1 MTKSHGWRNLLQ
13 LLALLG
19 GTAALVGCGQADVA
33 QFRLNMEG
41 RDPTF
46 ASYETQAKEAK
57 TSEESKKLREE
68 RKVAIANEKVREQLI
83 VDLLTA
89 AFGTPDAPFAP
100 PDTGL
105 DLVKLRRAAG
115 PTASYQSGQQHGLYR
130 KHCAHCHG
138 ISGDGA
144 GPTAL
149 FLNPYP
155 RDYRQGIFKF
165 TSTGPGMKPT
175 QADLERVLRDGLAGT
190 AMPSFALLPQ
200 YEIEALVEYV
210 KYLSI
215 RGETETLLNAAF
227 EGEELAPI
235 DLKADAAKQREQAL
249 ALAERVKL
257 EAADRASLWTGA
269 ADTIVE
275 PNQEA
280 IPPFLPAEGT
290 AEWQASV
297 DRGRVLFRDSK
308 TANCIKCH
316 GPTGI
321 GDGGGEELFDDWNKV
336 KPANT
341 KPEIALWLLPKQELR
356 PRNLRLGIYRGGR
369 RPADLYRRIHVGIKG
384 TPMPAAGNV
393 LTQPGQIWDIVNY
406 VLSLPYEASGEAP
419 HPPATVHTASTHTA
433 STAQTAP

>member
-1 MTKSHGWRNLLQ
+1 MLV
-13 LLALLG
+13 LLG
-19 GTAALVGCGQADVA
+19 GAAALVGCGQADVA

-41 RDPTF
+41 RDPSF

-68 RKVAIANEKVREQLI
+68 RKVAIANEKVREQLV

-100 PDTGL
+100 PDSGL

-115 PTASYQSGQQHGLYR
+115 PVASYGSGQQHGLYR

-200 YEIEALVEYV
+200 YEIESLVEYV

-227 EGEELAPI
+227 EGEELEPI
-235 DLKADAAKQREQAL
+235 DLKADAAKQKEQAV

-269 ADTIVE
+269 ADTIIE

-316 GPTGI
+316 GPTGL

-336 KPANT
+336 KPPNS

-406 VLSLPYEASGEAP
+406 VLSLPYEASGEGP
-419 HPPATVHTASTHTA
+419 HSSATVHAASTHTA
-433 STAQTAP
+433 ATDTASTAHTAP

>member
-1 MTKSHGWRNLLQ
+1 M
-13 LLALLG
+13 LG
-19 GTAALVGCGQADVA
+19 GASALAGCGQADVA

-41 RDPTF
+41 RDPSF
-46 ASYETQAKEAK
+46 AAYEKQAKEAK
-57 TSEESKKLREE
+57 TSEESKKFREE
-68 RKVAIANEKVREQLI
+68 RKAAIANEKVREQLV

-165 TSTGPGMKPT
+165 TSTGPGAKPT
-175 QADLERVLRDGLAGT
+175 QADLERLLRDGLAGT

-215 RGETETLLNAAF
+215 RGETEALLNAAF
-227 EGEELAPI
+227 ENEELKSI
-235 DLKADAAKQREQAL
+235 DLKADAAKQKEQAV
-249 ALAERVKL
+249 ALAERVKS
-257 EAADRASLWTGA
+257 EAGYCASLWIAA
-269 ADTIVE
+269 ADNIVE

-290 AEWQASV
+290 AEWLASV
-297 DRGRVLFRDSK
+297 ERGRLLFRDSK

-341 KPEIALWLLPKQELR
+341 KPDIALWLLPKQELR

-384 TPMPAAGNV
+384 TPMPSAGNV

-406 VLSLPYEASGEAP
+406 VLSLPYEASGENRQQ
-419 HPPATVHTASTHTA
+419 PATIHTA
-433 STAQTAP
+433 STAQTSP

>member
-1 MTKSHGWRNLLQ
+1 MSNLHAPRNLFRA
-13 LLALLG
+13 LAFLACG
-19 GTAALVGCGQADVA
+19 AALVGCGQSDAA
-33 QFRLNMEG
+33 RFRLNMDG

-46 ASYETQAKEAK
+46 ASYEVQADEAK
-57 TSEESKKLREE
+57 TSEESKQFRED
-68 RKVAIANEKVREQLI
+68 RKVAIANEKVRQQLV

-89 AFGTPDAPFAP
+89 GFGTPDEPFAP
-100 PDTGL
+100 SDLGL
-105 DLVKLRRAAG
+105 DIARLRRAAG
-115 PTASYQSGQQHGLYR
+115 PVASYQSGQQHGLYR

-155 RDYRQGIFKF
+155 RDYRPGVFKF

-175 QADLERVLRDGLAGT
+175 RADLERTIREGLAGT
-190 AMPSFALLPQ
+190 AMPSFATLPQ
-200 YEIEALVEYV
+200 FEVDALIEYV
-210 KYLSI
+210 IYLSI

-227 EGEELAPI
+227 EGEELEPI
-235 DLKADAAKQREQAL
+235 DLKADAAKQQEQAT
-249 ALAERVKL
+249 ALAERLKS
-257 EAADRASLWTGA
+257 EAADRASLWTA
-269 ADTIVE
+269 AVDTIVV

-297 DRGRVLFRDSK
+297 ERGRVLFRDSK

-316 GPTGI
+316 GLTAL
-321 GDGGGEELFDDWNKV
+321 GDGGGEELFDDWNKA

-341 KPEIALWLLPKQELR
+341 KPEIALWELPKQELR

-406 VLSLPYEASGEAP
+406 VLSLPYEASGEAKP
-419 HPPATVHTASTHTA
+419 TQPSV
-433 STAQTAP
+433 AQAP